1 MTDFTRTLVLSL
13 ATFLPGAF
21 APLPA
26 SAACGEA
33 ATPIHTIQGS
43 GPQSPRAGDTLAVEG
58 ILTRDARYPGGFDG
72 FYLQQADAETDNNP
86 ATSEALFIYTRKNT
100 GEPGQRLRVTGTIKE
115 YHGLTEMASV
125 DNIQVCG
132 KGRMPEPI
140 ELTLPWP
147 QNPESLENM
156 RVRFVGPLTVVEHYN
171 LAVYGEVTLAAG
183 DQITAT
189 EYLAPGPEAFA
200 RGIRNRQQRVTLDDG
215 SGTRNP
221 KPVPW
226 PPGGLSRSNSVRAG
240 DTVSEL
246 TGILDYRFG
255 QWRLQPIGTPQFNTT
270 NPRPSAPAPPADKT
284 VRVMALNLQNFFN
297 GNGRGGGFPTDRGA
311 QSAEQFRIQSQRLA
325 TTIKQAAPDILA
337 VSELENDGY
346 GEHSAIAD
354 LARTLGQHWHFSA
367 TPGEDGSDA
376 IRSALLYRSD
386 RVIAVGSAHRL
397 QSGTFARQSRPPVAQ
412 LFRMAQD
419 EESQALR
426 VVAPHLKSKSC
437 RNAGVANA
445 DQNDG
450 QGCFNQRRTREA
462 ETILDWVSAF
472 PKDNNLA
479 GTLIAGDLNSYAR
492 EEPLRRFEAA
502 GYRSLVH
509 HFHPCTP
516 EACQQHSY
524 RFKGEKG
531 SLDYLLAS
539 EALLPQVAKARA
551 WNINA
556 DEPRA
561 LSYQQMSGNNTPWR
575 VSDHNPVIT
584 DIRLIE

>member
-13 ATFLPGAF
+13 AAFLPGAF
-21 APLPA
+21 APLSA
-26 SAACGEA
+26 GAACGEA
-33 ATPIHTIQGS
+33 ATPIHTVQGS

-72 FYLQQADAETDNNP
+72 FYLQQADAETDNDP
-86 ATSEALFIYTRKNT
+86 ATSEALFVYTRKTT
-100 GEPGQRLRVTGTIKE
+100 GKPGQRLRVTGTIKE
-115 YHGLTEMASV
+115 YHDLTEMASV

-156 RVRFVGPLTVVEHYN
+156 RVRFLEPLTVVEHYN
-171 LAVYGEVTLAAG
+171 LAVYGEVTLAAS

-189 EYLAPGPEAFA
+189 EYLAPGPDAFA
-200 RGIRNRQQRVTLDDG
+200 QGKRNRQQRVTLDDG
-215 SGTRNP
+215 SGARNP
-221 KPVPW
+221 EPVPW

-246 TGILDYRFG
+246 AGILDYRFG
-255 QWRLQPIGTPQFNTT
+255 QWRLQPIGSPQFNTA
-270 NPRPSAPAPPADKT
+270 NPRPSAPVPPADNS

-311 QSAEQFRIQSQRLA
+311 QSKKQFRIQSQRLA

-346 GEHSAIAD
+346 DEHSAIAD
-354 LARTLGQHWHFSA
+354 LTRTLGQHWRFVA
-367 TPGEDGSDA
+367 TPGDDGSDA

-386 RVIAVGSAHRL
+386 RVIPIGKAHRL
-397 QSGTFARQSRPPVAQ
+397 QSGTFARQSRPPVTQ

-419 EESQALR
+419 EDSQALR

-437 RNAGVANA
+437 RNASGANA

-462 ETILDWVSAF
+462 GAILDWIATL
-472 PKDNNLA
+472 PTDGNLA

-492 EEPLRRFEAA
+492 EEPLHRFEAG

-509 HFHPCTP
+509 HFHPCTS

-524 RFKGEKG
+524 RFKGQKG

-539 EALLPQVAKARA
+539 EALLSQVAKARA

-561 LSYQQMSGNNTPWR
+561 LSYRQTTSGDGPWR
-575 VSDHNPVIT
+575 ASDHNPVIS